1 MPNEQPSNNIDDD
14 DVPAVVIEQTLLK
27 LNETFVYRIPPM
39 RTSGGH
45 RAEDW
50 NLATP
55 LETCSL
61 AVIRRDSALQIQLMS
76 QKPMVGGP
84 KGATESHLFA
94 QCDME
99 VNFDEPSKDST
110 DRWVEAVVDSSR
122 YFCIKIGDPR
132 TGREAHIGM
141 GFRDRDDAINFK
153 MSLQDYEKT
162 LRREQKAQEIQMA
175 YETTSDANTDIPVST
190 LLPSVGDLSIK
201 EGEKIHITLKN
212 KGADPNTTTP
222 PRQYSH
228 GGGANVVGKGGLLL
242 KKPPPPATASSTLI
256 LSPGG
261 IQMVKN
267 DRSNV
272 PSASQDLPV
281 DDSSMAPQADV
292 DMDDDEWGD
301 FESGN

>member
-1 MPNEQPSNNIDDD
+1 
-14 DVPAVVIEQTLLK
+14 
-27 LNETFVYRIPPM
+27 
-39 RTSGGH
+39 
-45 RAEDW
+45 
-50 NLATP
+50 
-55 LETCSL
+55 
-61 AVIRRDSALQIQLMS
+61 
-76 QKPMVGGP
+76 
-84 KGATESHLFA
+84 
-94 QCDME
+94 
-99 VNFDEPSKDST
+99 
-110 DRWVEAVVDSSR
+110 
-122 YFCIKIGDPR
+122 
-132 TGREAHIGM
+132 M

-153 MSLQDYEKT
+153 MSLQDYEKA

-175 YETTSDANTDIPVST
+175 YETTSDTNTDMPPVSP

-212 KGADPNTTTP
+212 RGADPNTMTP
-222 PRQYSH
+222 PRKHSH
-228 GGGANVVGKGGLLL
+228 CGGTNVVGKGGLLL
-242 KKPPPPATASSTLI
+242 KKPPPPATASSTPI

-272 PSASQDLPV
+272 PSGSQDLPL